1 MQPAIVQQPRAV
13 IIVQLIMG
21 VIFGFSAYGLVR
33 QLPNGDLG
41 AVFNSDLMEQ
51 ALNNRQAHLLT
62 LTLAAFGL
70 GLGGNH
76 LLTGLGRTLNV
87 SALGKVIMALIGLI
101 VIGGLVVGVV
111 TNALTGISVPVVMNT
126 GIGLWVGSGLGWWSA
141 SAQPRPSF
149 TAWGIGVTA
158 ALLTFIALSLLT

>member
-1 MQPAIVQQPRAV
+1 MQPAIVQHPRAV
-13 IIVQLIMG
+13 IIVHLIMG
-21 VIFGFSAYGLVR
+21 VIFGFSAYVLVR

-41 AVFNSDLMEQ
+41 AVFHPDLMEQ

-62 LTLAAFGL
+62 QTLAAFGV

-101 VIGGLVVGVV
+101 VIGGLVVGIV
-111 TNALTGISVPVVMNT
+111 TNALTGVSIPVVMNT
-126 GIGLWVGSGLGWWSA
+126 GIGLWLGSGLGWWGA
-141 SAQPRPSF
+141 SAQPRQTLSV
-149 TAWGIGVTA
+149 WGVGAIA
-158 ALLTFIALSLLT
+158 ALVTFVVLALW

>member
-1 MQPAIVQQPRAV
+1 MQPAIVQHPRTV
-13 IIVQLIMG
+13 IIVHLIMG
-21 VIFGFSAYGLVR
+21 VIFGFSTYGLVR
-33 QLPNGDLG
+33 QLPNRDLG
-41 AVFNSDLMEQ
+41 ALFHPDLMEQ
-51 ALNNRQAHLLT
+51 ALNSGHAHLLT

-76 LLTGLGRTLNV
+76 LLTGLGRTLNAPAPGKLIV
-87 SALGKVIMALIGLI
+87 ALVGLM

-141 SAQPRPSF
+141 SAHRH
-149 TAWGIGVTA
+149 
-158 ALLTFIALSLLT
+158 